1 MILAIGADH
10 AGVELKEKIKAYL
23 TKKNYEVKDF
33 GTYDTSSVDYP
44 DIAKKVCTSV
54 VNKEA
59 DLAILICGTGIGMS
73 ICANK
78 INGIRCCACSDTYSA
93 RLTRMHNDANT
104 LAIGARVI
112 GEELA
117 KDIVDAF
124 LGAEFEGGK
133 HQRRVDMIN
142 ALEIR

>member
-1 MILAIGADH
+1 MLAIGSDH
-10 AGVELKEKIKAYL
+10 AGFELKEKIKAYL
-23 TKKNYEVKDF
+23 EEKGLEVKDF
-33 GTYDTSSVDYP
+33 GAYDTNSIDYP
-44 DIAKKVCTSV
+44 CIAENVCNSV
-54 VNKEA
+54 VNKESN
-59 DLAILICGTGIGMS
+59 LAILICGTGIGMS

-93 RLTRMHNDANT
+93 RLTRMHNDANV

-124 LGAEFEGGK
+124 LNSEFEGGK

>member
-1 MILAIGADH
+1 MLAIGSDH
-10 AGVELKEKIKAYL
+10 AGFELKEKIKAYL
-23 TKKNYEVKDF
+23 EEKGLDVKDF
-33 GTYDTSSVDYP
+33 GAYDTNSIDYP
-44 DIAKKVCTSV
+44 CIAEKVCNSV
-54 VNKEA
+54 VNKESN
-59 DLAILICGTGIGMS
+59 LAILICGTGIGMS

-93 RLTRMHNDANT
+93 RLTRMHNDANV

-124 LGAEFEGGK
+124 LNSEFEGGK